1 MDRHIDL
8 DTFAEFRDYL
18 RIMNILV
25 TEEIIARQ
33 APEAQAIIRTLLAVI
48 ELQQATIDALN
59 ATVSGLTERVK
70 VLEDELGQKPKS
82 LPSRTSTK
90 GHAMVSLSTR
100 NSNGLYHCST
110 RASVLSYLM
119 RRLTRDSA
127 RHFREN
133 HSSVISSTLI

>member
-48 ELQQATIDALN
+48 EQQQATIDALN
-59 ATVSGLTERVK
+59 ATVSALTARVK

-90 GHAMVSLSTR
+90 RPRG
-100 NSNGLYHCST
+100 G
-110 RASVLSYLM
+110 
-119 RRLTRDSA
+119 
-127 RHFREN
+127 
-133 HSSVISSTLI
+133 